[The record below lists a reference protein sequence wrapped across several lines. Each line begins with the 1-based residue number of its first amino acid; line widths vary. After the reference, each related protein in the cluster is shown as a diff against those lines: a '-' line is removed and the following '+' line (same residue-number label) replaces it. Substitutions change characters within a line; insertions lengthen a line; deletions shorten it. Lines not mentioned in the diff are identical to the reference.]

1 MDELESKL
9 TTSDSNLNII
19 FVSVNLG
26 VFEESEKR
34 PSMLAVQNKVNAIF
48 LDNNNPALNYKR
60 LEQIENNK
68 TQVDLY
74 FFYKHKKILP
84 DNYILILKNEI
95 SLLETSISAKIDEMM
110 LTDLIYQKFVKLLID
125 DEDTELTNSQI
136 NEAKLFSIEIKNRIH
151 NKII

>member
-84 DNYILILKNEI
+84 DNYILNLKNEI
-95 SLLETSISAKIDEMM
+95 SLLETSISAKIDALL
-110 LTDLIYQKFVKLLID
+110 LTDLIYQKFYKLLID
-125 DEDTELTNSQI
+125 NEDTELTNSQI